1 VNSVRLAVVRPFRKD
16 RNKINGEAL
25 RIQLQSAPITRDR
38 LKTGRSTEP
47 FDHWVENK
55 STVRNYGAGECVHSE
70 FGQVIP
76 KSFVLVSF
84 EFYAKRNTQPLTYK

>member
-38 LKTGRSTEP
+38 LETGRSTEP
-47 FDHWVENK
+47 FDHWIENK
-55 STVRNYGAGECVHSE
+55 SIVRNYYGAGECA
-70 FGQVIP
+70 FGVW
-76 KSFVLVSF
+76 SSHTE
-84 EFYAKRNTQPLTYK
+84 EFYVGFV